1 MKGAARWIVIIVI
14 LVVLIGLGSGVFMT
28 GMAWG
33 RGGAPG
39 IYPMPHMSG
48 YFPGGGW
55 LGMGLIWLIPIAVV
69 ALIVWAV
76 ATLVHRPAQPGQA
89 ASSGRVCPS
98 CGRSAQSD
106 WSTCPYCGKPLS

>member
-1 MKGAARWIVIIVI
+1 MKGAGRWIAIIVL

-28 GMAWG
+28 GMSWG

-39 IYPMPHMSG
+39 YYPMPHMSG

-55 LGMGLIWLIPIAVV
+55 FGMGLMWLIPVGVV

-76 ATLVHRPAQPGQA
+76 ATLVNRPAQFGQA
-89 ASSGRVCPS
+89 GAAGRVCPS
-98 CGRSAQSD
+98 CGKPAQSD
-106 WSTCPYCGKPLS
+106 WSTCPYCSKPLS

>member
-1 MKGAARWIVIIVI
+1 MKAATRWIVTIGV
-14 LVVLIGLGSGVFMT
+14 LVVLIGLGSGVFIT

-55 LGMGLIWLIPIAVV
+55 LGMGLMWLIPIGVV

-76 ATLVHRPAQPGQA
+76 ATLVNRPAQPGQA
-89 ASSGRVCPS
+89 AAAGCLCDCLGRIL
-98 CGRSAQSD
+98 RRA
-106 WSTCPYCGKPLS
+106 